1 MSGRPRGAVDHGHWA
16 GLEYHHQLL
25 EDPFRTDAYERAIR
39 ALVRPGMRVLDL
51 GCGTGVLSLLA
62 ARRGAIVH
70 AVESTPIIRVA
81 EALARA
87 NGLERQIHF
96 HHADA
101 EAFEPVEPVDLVIS
115 DFMGRFVVDDGMLAA
130 ARNAGRWLAPGGRF
144 APSKIRMF
152 LAPATCKLRPWE
164 VFSTG
169 FSGLDLTAAL
179 PLLANSG
186 WAAALTP
193 EGLLG
198 ESSLYATLDPPHRI
212 GPFDGHLRFVLRR
225 GRLQALAG
233 WFEADL
239 APGITLHTGPGHETH
254 WGQYLF
260 PVPVV
265 DVDDGDTLD
274 VHVRFDEPTSEWRW
288 SGTLAS
294 RGAKHAFAYTSE
306 PEIETRPLPSEAP
319 QARDRD
325 AALAHHEAAI
335 AIYGAGH
342 RRDAADLWEAA
353 VRALRPEDDDLAPL
367 LYEHLGRARLA
378 LGEDGAAARAFLR
391 ALDGTHDGR
400 EAAAKHLPVAF
411 ERAGYPI
418 AAAKRFPRG

>member
-1 MSGRPRGAVDHGHWA
+1 MSRPRGAVDRGHWA

-62 ARRGAIVH
+62 ARQGAVVH

-81 EALARA
+81 EVLARA
-87 NGLERQIHF
+87 NGLADQIHF

-101 EAFEPVEPVDLVIS
+101 ETLEPIEPVDLVIS

-144 APSKIRMF
+144 APSKIRLF
-152 LAPATCKLRPWE
+152 LAPAACKLRPWE

-169 FSGLDLTAAL
+169 FCGLDLTAAL
-179 PLLANSG
+179 PLISNSG
-186 WAAALTP
+186 WAAALTA
-193 EGLLG
+193 ESLLG
-198 ESSLYATLDPPHRI
+198 EPSQYAVITPPQHI
-212 GPFDGHLRFVLRR
+212 GPFGGDLRFVLRR

-239 APGITLHTGPGHETH
+239 APGVTLHTGPGNETH

-260 PVPVV
+260 PLPVA

-274 VHVRFDEPTSEWRW
+274 VHVQFDEPSAEWRW
-288 SGTLAS
+288 TGTLAS
-294 RGAKHAFAYTSE
+294 RGQRLEFAYTSE
-306 PEIETRPLPSEAP
+306 PELETRPLPGSA
-319 QARDRD
+319 AVVRDRD
-325 AALAHHEAAI
+325 AAHSHHRAALALAATGDRRGAAAAWEAAI
-335 AIYGAGH
+335 
-342 RRDAADLWEAA
+342 
-353 VRALRPEDDDLAPL
+353 RALRPEDDDLAPL
-367 LYEHLGRARLA
+367 LFEHLGTTRLA

-391 ALDGTHDGR
+391 ALDGTRDSR
-400 EAAAKHLPVAF
+400 ELAARQLPVAF